1 MSYCGIFYVP
11 QERSEAEAKYTVI
24 YRHRNEY
31 PVSVMCCFFQASRS
45 GYYDFAHRLG
55 KPEKNA
61 ALAEIIAEQRE
72 QLSYLWIPQ
81 DVAGAEKTGHL
92 PQSQDYPAYYGEIRL
107 ACRNPPSQKVAV
119 DGTAVP
125 QV

>member
-31 PVSVMCCFFQASRS
+31 PVSVKCCFFQASRS

-81 DVAGAEKTGHL
+81 DVAGAEKPGIYRNPKTILHIMER
-92 PQSQDYPAYYGEIRL
+92 YGLLVEIRH
-107 ACRNPPSQKVAV
+107 RRKWQ
-119 DGTAVP
+119 
-125 QV
+125 